1 LGAELSLAIVGP
13 SRVRNH
19 LLERMR
25 AAAIRHIAMVG
36 ELATLQVAVTSA
48 VELVLGRTPNETF
61 RVEIVDE
68 LVAQFWK
75 LEELCSRLERPGAK
89 IYDLLLRL
97 PLDQAR
103 WANRLDEAAGR
114 LEVELTAQRQV
125 DTELEALRTLVAR
138 V

>member
-1 LGAELSLAIVGP
+1 
-13 SRVRNH
+13 
-19 LLERMR
+19 MR

-61 RVEIVDE
+61 RLEIVDE

-114 LEVELTAQRQV
+114 LEAELTAQRQV
-125 DTELEALRTLVAR
+125 NTELEALWTLVAR